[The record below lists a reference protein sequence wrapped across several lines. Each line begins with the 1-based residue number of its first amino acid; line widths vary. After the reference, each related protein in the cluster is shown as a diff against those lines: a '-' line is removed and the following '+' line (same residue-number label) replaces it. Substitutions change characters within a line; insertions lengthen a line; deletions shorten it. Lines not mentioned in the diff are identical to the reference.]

1 MFKLPPFLLFAVSL
15 SAFAVQ
21 TDSAE
26 EQMNAIF
33 QTIHDGNEQF
43 LKHANLVHDRES
55 AEALALAFQKT
66 EENSLRNSLKI
77 EQWSK
82 EQPQEF
88 ASVSAKWK
96 KRFEEQKMDMAA
108 VFRSIARQ
116 NWYGSKTLENHCQSL
131 ANSVNLIDPV
141 PIGEFLGTY
150 YLNPRPERIGWFL
163 NLLPDLLDTQRLPG
177 EQNPFAFFCAA
188 VFKSNP
194 ERLPEWME
202 IIKRM
207 PHSSQAMMMEVMC
220 SCAGTMP
227 EARKLAEDFIVTC
240 PEYRP
245 LLEKAPSFN
254 PSGINAQTDLQLYCC
269 LLYYTGS
276 GDPAALKPIFQCAV
290 FPVLPGSDNTI
301 TAHANASLS
310 QLFPADPAL
319 KQAAGKYL
327 AGCTREERLSFARF
341 HTEEVQREIL
351 GEVLHASK

>member
-1 MFKLPPFLLFAVSL
+1 MFKLLPFLLFAVSL

-43 LKHANLVHDRES
+43 LKNANLVHDRES

-66 EENSLRNSLKI
+66 EEKSLRNSLKI

-131 ANSVNLIDPV
+131 ADSVNLIDPV

-177 EQNPFAFFCAA
+177 EQNPFAFFLRCCVQVQSRTITGVDGNHQKDA
-188 VFKSNP
+188 
-194 ERLPEWME
+194 
-202 IIKRM
+202 
-207 PHSSQAMMMEVMC
+207 
-220 SCAGTMP
+220 
-227 EARKLAEDFIVTC
+227 
-240 PEYRP
+240 P
-245 LLEKAPSFN
+245 LVP
-254 PSGINAQTDLQLYCC
+254 GHD
-269 LLYYTGS
+269 
-276 GDPAALKPIFQCAV
+276 D
-290 FPVLPGSDNTI
+290 GSDVQLRRH
-301 TAHANASLS
+301 HAGS
-310 QLFPADPAL
+310 QETCRRFHRHPPGIPAI
-319 KQAAGKYL
+319 AGKSPL
-327 AGCTREERLSFARF
+327 F
-341 HTEEVQREIL
+341 
-351 GEVLHASK
+351 